1 MNLKVEY
8 VDLNEIAPY
17 GMNSKLHPAEQ
28 IEQIKKSIDQF
39 GFCDP
44 VGIWNGEIV
53 EGHGRF
59 IAAKE
64 LGLTTIPIIRLDDL
78 TDEQRRAYALVHNKL
93 TMNSG
98 FDFDLLQLELESL
111 DIDMSDFGFSI
122 EELEEEPTDLDEDK
136 AKDKI
141 TVTITFNDEATF
153 REAEERLNNIADE
166 LEAKMSYKMS

>member
-28 IEQIKKSIDQF
+28 IEQIKRSIEQF
-39 GFCDP
+39 GFRDP
-44 VGIWNGEIV
+44 VGVWNGEIV

-64 LGLTTIPIIRLDDL
+64 LGLEEIPIIRLDDL
-78 TDEQRRAYALVHNKL
+78 SDEQRRAYALVHNKL

-98 FDFDLLQLELESL
+98 FDFDLLQLELDSL
-111 DIDMSDFGFSI
+111 ELDMEQFGFDSTDV
-122 EELEEEPTDLDEDK
+122 PDLDFFLTDQENETK
-136 AKDKI
+136 EKEKN
-141 TVTITFNDEATF
+141 TIKCPHCGEII
-153 REAEERLNNIADE
+153 EI
-166 LEAKMSYKMS
+166 